1 MEDPDHVRD
10 CTRRHFYEPM
20 NKASKLL
27 SPMGLVHQVQCS
39 SHPSVPRY
47 RYWTVS
53 EKHGKVGDDEED
65 GESGIGL
72 LGADQILAIIQH
84 LPIQAVISFG
94 MTCKRY
100 KAIAETD
107 ALWLNIC
114 KREWGSRAVEAWP
127 SAGRQKAGWKGLY
140 RQMVV
145 LGAAAWQRVQ
155 QGPVSPTPR
164 ASHTMNVVN
173 GRITIFGGGCDGV
186 PFLCEYGSLVLLQK
200 PLSEEMAE
208 RWQPINFLVIYE
220 CGHLFA
226 GRHLDDTW
234 VAPVPEPICAPV
246 QWQLVCS
253 GLPSGRF
260 QQSCTAVGDDLLLFG
275 GINDKGTRLS
285 DTYINSGG
293 MVAGDGERPR
303 SPWRLLDVSTA
314 PPPRGAHAGCYAGDR
329 KVVIFGGIA
338 SDATRLG
345 DTWILDLAATPLCW
359 QEVVTPTSPQPR
371 AGHTLT
377 WVGGKRMV
385 LFGGRGANFEVM
397 NDVWMLDLE
406 EEYPSWVELQSS
418 MLQPG
423 HDHPGPR
430 SGHSA
435 TLIFGGRV
443 LIFGGE
449 DSRRVRKGDVW
460 VLDPSMALQAGSD
473 KSSYQ
478 GQGGFSR
485 SRSSGNSSSYRYS
498 RRLWKRLKQ
507 SGRPPSKRSFHGAC
521 AVDSGKHVLI
531 FGGMVDGEVNPA
543 TGAAGLGFDSELHI
557 LQLVP

>member
-10 CTRRHFYEPM
+10 CTRIHFYEPM
-20 NKASKLL
+20 NK
-27 SPMGLVHQVQCS
+27 
-39 SHPSVPRY
+39 VPRY
-47 RYWTVS
+47 RYWAVS
-53 EKHGKVGDDEED
+53 EKHGKVGDHEED

-164 ASHTMNVVN
+164 ASHTMNVVD
-173 GRITIFGGGCDGV
+173 GRITIFGGGCDG
-186 PFLCEYGSLVLLQK
+186 
-200 PLSEEMAE
+200 
-208 RWQPINFLVIYE
+208 
-220 CGHLFA
+220 

-285 DTYINSGG
+285 DTYINTGQ
-293 MVAGDGERPR
+293 MVEGDGERPL
-303 SPWRLLDVSTA
+303 SPWRLLEVSTV

-406 EEYPSWVELQSS
+406 EEYPSWVELQST
-418 MLQPG
+418 MLHPG
-423 HDHPGPR
+423 HDHPAPR

-460 VLDPSMALQAGSD
+460 VLDPSMALQAGTD
-473 KSSYQ
+473 KSYQ